1 MASIAEL
8 DVYLEIGKKK
18 VFAAVVDWPGW
29 CRAGRDEEAAVQTL
43 LDYRD
48 RYAAAVNGTARDVPA
63 PPDTDTVRVVE
74 RLEGNATTD
83 FGAPG
88 IVPALDRVAITER
101 DLERE
106 LQLQAEC
113 WKAFDRIVRLAKGR
127 SLAKGPRGGGRKLAT
142 IRDHVDGA
150 QAAYTRQLGGSGA
163 FTEAVWARWRGQ
175 LPDKGPRGGDRWPP
189 RYAIRRAA
197 WHVLDHAWEIEDRLG
212 A

>member
-1 MASIAEL
+1 MGSMAEL
-8 DVYLEIGKKK
+8 EVYLEVGNKK

-29 CRAGRDEEAAVQTL
+29 CRPGRDEEAAVQAL

-63 PPDTDTVRVVE
+63 PSDTAPMRVVE
-74 RLEGNATTD
+74 RLDGNATTD

-88 IVPALDRVAITER
+88 IVPALDRVAISER
-101 DLERE
+101 DLERD
-106 LQLQAEC
+106 LQLLDAC
-113 WKAFDRIVRLAKGR
+113 WKTFERIVRSAKGR
-127 SLAKGPRGGGRKLAT
+127 TLAKGPRGGGRNLAT

-150 QAAYTRQLGGSGA
+150 HAAYTRQVGGSGD
-163 FTEAVWARWRGQ
+163 FGEAIWARWRGEV
-175 LPDKGPRGGDRWPP
+175 PERGPRGGERWPP

-197 WHVLDHAWEIEDRLG
+197 WHILDHAWEIEDRLG

>member
-1 MASIAEL
+1 MDL
-8 DVYLEIGKKK
+8 YLEVGQKK
-18 VFAAVVDWPGW
+18 VFAAAVAWPGW
-29 CRAGRDEEAAVQTL
+29 CRAGRDAEAAVQAL

-63 PPDTDTVRVVE
+63 PPDTDPMRVVE

-88 IVPALDRVAITER
+88 IVPALDRVAMKER

-106 LQLQAEC
+106 LQLLAAC
-113 WKAFDRIVRLAKGR
+113 WKAFERSVRSAKGQ
-127 SLAKGPRGGGRKLAT
+127 SLAKGPRGGGRNLAT
-142 IRDHVDGA
+142 IRDHVDA
-150 QAAYTRQLGGSGA
+150 AHAAYTRQLGGSGD
-163 FTEAVWARWRGQ
+163 FIEAVWARRRGQ
-175 LPDKGPRGGDRWPP
+175 LPDKGPRGGERWPP

-197 WHVLDHAWEIEDRLG
+197 WHILDHAWEIEDRLG